1 MRRLLSLLLLLL
13 LLLLPFL
20 LHATSAVNGGVRCD
34 RQCGSTT
41 VPYPL
46 GFSGDCP
53 ITLTCNQTSSA
64 ASLLLPHSA
73 GTAAS
78 PYTILSFNASASTFL
93 VSLPTSCNRTVGEA
107 RAALNGSGYGVT
119 NHTGLFLRGSC
130 RSHSAAAN
138 CSVSASVMATVL
150 RTAGC
155 GDNGT
160 TAWTCVAQLPLS
172 SGSSPNSS
180 SSTTAAAAPA
190 ARGGE
195 DGQSSSSSSFLP
207 WKKVDD
213 AGCEDALTSVVY
225 TFTPEGLLSV
235 ELAAAELGWWLN
247 GACAGNATCAQNATC
262 YDVETPTG
270 GSGHRCACVDGMSGD
285 GYAAGDGCHFGGA
298 GSSKKK
304 VFLIAAGVLAG
315 VAAAAGLLLLWRRRC
330 RRYKAGRSASERLAA
345 MRLLSEAAA
354 SSGVPVYSFAE
365 IARATNSFSHTHRL
379 GTGAYGTVYVGK
391 LPGSSSAPAAALV
404 AIKRLR
410 CRLHHDDDDAAAEAA
425 LLLNEIKLISAVSH
439 PNLVRLLGCCL
450 DRGEQVLVYEYVPN
464 GTLSQH
470 LVSSSSGGGGGVRS
484 RLTWRARLGV
494 AAETAAAIAY
504 LHGMRPPIF
513 HRDVKS
519 SNILLDGAL
528 RPKLADFGLSRAVD
542 RLEAARSHV
551 STAPQGTPGYVDPE
565 YHQNFHLSDK
575 SDVYSFGVVLLELI
589 TAMKVV
595 DFDRPPAEVNLAS
608 LALDRIGKGRV
619 SEIVDPALLAGD
631 EDWVMGSVRLVSEL
645 AFRCLAFQK
654 DVRPSMSEVA
664 AELHRIRLAAPD
676 VDGDS
681 ESEEPGSRL
690 RPVNMMD
697 IQIDVSLDGPD
708 AVAKKAA
715 ASPVSVQEVWVS
727 DHSSPSTN
735 GSMPRFA
742 A

>member
-1 MRRLLSLLLLLL
+1 MLS
-13 LLLLPFL
+13 
-20 LHATSAVNGGVRCD
+20 
-34 RQCGSTT
+34 
-41 VPYPL
+41 
-46 GFSGDCP
+46 
-53 ITLTCNQTSSA
+53 I
-64 ASLLLPHSA
+64 
-73 GTAAS
+73 
-78 PYTILSFNASASTFL
+78 
-93 VSLPTSCNRTVGEA
+93 PTS
-107 RAALNGSGYGVT
+107 
-119 NHTGLFLRGSC
+119 
-130 RSHSAAAN
+130 
-138 CSVSASVMATVL
+138 
-150 RTAGC
+150 
-155 GDNGT
+155 
-160 TAWTCVAQLPLS
+160 
-172 SGSSPNSS
+172 
-180 SSTTAAAAPA
+180 
-190 ARGGE
+190 
-195 DGQSSSSSSFLP
+195 
-207 WKKVDD
+207 
-213 AGCEDALTSVVY
+213 
-225 TFTPEGLLSV
+225 
-235 ELAAAELGWWLN
+235 
-247 GACAGNATCAQNATC
+247 
-262 YDVETPTG
+262 
-270 GSGHRCACVDGMSGD
+270 
-285 GYAAGDGCHFGGA
+285 
-298 GSSKKK
+298 
-304 VFLIAAGVLAG
+304 GVLAG
-315 VAAAAGLLLLWRRRC
+315 VAAAAGALLLWRLQC
-330 RRYKAGRSASERLAA
+330 RRRKAGRSASERLAA
-345 MRLLSEAAA
+345 MRLLSEAAT
-354 SSGVPVYSFAE
+354 SSGVPVYSYAE

-391 LPGSSSAPAAALV
+391 LPGSSAPAALV

-425 LLLNEIKLISAVSH
+425 LLLNEIKLISSVSH

-470 LVSSSSGGGGGVRS
+470 LLSASSGGRS

-595 DFDRPPAEVNLAS
+595 DFDRPAAEVNLAS

-619 SEIVDPALLAGD
+619 GEIVDPALLAGGD
-631 EDWVMGSVRLVSEL
+631 GEDWVMGSVRHVSEL

-664 AELHRIRLAAPD
+664 AELQRIRFAAPD
-676 VDGDS
+676 PDDGD
-681 ESEEPGSRL
+681 SEEPGSRL
-690 RPVNMMD
+690 RPMNMMD

-708 AVAKKAA
+708 AMAKKAA

-727 DHSSPSTN
+727 DRSSPSTN

>member
-1 MRRLLSLLLLLL
+1 MHQLVLFLHLLLF
-13 LLLLPFL
+13 LPD
-20 LHATSAVNGGVRCD
+20 ATFSAPAAGSSSCN

-41 VPYPL
+41 VPYPF
-46 GFSGDCP
+46 GFSGGGGGGCP
-53 ITLTCNQTSSA
+53 ILLACNATTSTA
-64 ASLLLPHSA
+64 LLPRS
-73 GTAAS
+73 TAAD
-78 PYTILSFNASASTFL
+78 PYPVLSFNATASTFL
-93 VSLPTSCNRTVGEA
+93 VSLAPSCGRSVAEA
-107 RAALNGSGYGVT
+107 RAALDGGGGGGGGYGVSSR
-119 NHTGLFLRGSC
+119 TGLFLRGGCTGSGSNSSSNASSC
-130 RSHSAAAN
+130 NVPSGAMSAI
-138 CSVSASVMATVL
+138 L
-150 RTAGC
+150 RTAQC
-155 GDNGT
+155 GGGGNDDT
-160 TAWTCVAQLPLS
+160 SWTCVLS
-172 SGSSPNSS
+172 APPAPGSPAA
-180 SSTTAAAAPA
+180 TMGEEQFLGWDKVAAA
-190 ARGGE
+190 
-195 DGQSSSSSSFLP
+195 
-207 WKKVDD
+207 
-213 AGCEDALTSVVY
+213 GCQDALTSAVY
-225 TFTPEGLLSV
+225 AYTAQGVPSIMFGI
-235 ELAAAELGWWLN
+235 AEMGWWLN
-247 GACAGNATCAQNATC
+247 GSCAGQCAANATCQ
-262 YDVETPTG
+262 DVQTPSG
-270 GSGHRCACVDGMSGD
+270 AWGHRCACADGMSGD
-285 GYAAGDGCHFGGA
+285 GFAAGDGCRYDDA
-298 GSSKKK
+298 TSGSSKKK

>member
-1 MRRLLSLLLLLL
+1 MHQLVFLLLFLF
-13 LLLLPFL
+13 LPD
-20 LHATSAVNGGVRCD
+20 ATFSAPVGSCNW
-34 RQCGSTT
+34 QCSTTT
-41 VPYPL
+41 VPYPF
-46 GFSGDCP
+46 GFSGGGGGSDCP
-53 ITLTCNQTSSA
+53 ILLSCNATTSTA
-64 ASLLLPHSA
+64 LLPRS
-73 GTAAS
+73 TAAA
-78 PYTILSFNASASTFL
+78 PYPVLSFNATASTFL
-93 VSLPTSCNRTVGEA
+93 VSLAPSCGRGVAES
-107 RAALNGSGYGVT
+107 RAALDGAGYGVSSR
-119 NHTGLFLRGSC
+119 TGLFLRGGCGSSSNSNASSC
-130 RSHSAAAN
+130 NVPSGVMSAI
-138 CSVSASVMATVL
+138 L
-150 RTAGC
+150 RTAQC
-155 GDNGT
+155 GGGGNDT
-160 TAWTCVAQLPLS
+160 SWTCVLS
-172 SGSSPNSS
+172 VPTAPGS
-180 SSTTAAAAPA
+180 PA
-190 ARGGE
+190 ATTGE
-195 DGQSSSSSSFLP
+195 GQFLR
-207 WKKVDD
+207 WDTVDA
-213 AGCEDALTSVVY
+213 AGCQDALTSAVY
-225 TFTPEGLLSV
+225 AYTAQGVPSIEFGI
-235 ELAAAELGWWLN
+235 AEMGWWLN
-247 GACAGNATCAQNATC
+247 GSCNSGGGNGTGGQCAMNATCQ
-262 YDVETPTG
+262 DVQTPSG
-270 GSGHRCACVDGMSGD
+270 AWGHRCACADGMSGD
-285 GYAAGDGCHFGGA
+285 GFAAGDGCHYDGA
-298 GSSKKK
+298 TSGSSKNK
-304 VFLIAAGVLAG
+304 VFLIVIVAGVLAG
-315 VAAAAGLLLLWRRRC
+315 VAAAAGALRLQC

-345 MRLLSEAAA
+345 MRLLSEAAT
-354 SSGVPVYSFAE
+354 SSGVPVYSYAE

-391 LPGSSSAPAAALV
+391 LPGSSSSSAPAALV

-425 LLLNEIKLISAVSH
+425 LLLNEIKLISSVSH
-439 PNLVRLLGCCL
+439 PNLVRLLGCSL

-470 LVSSSSGGGGGVRS
+470 LLSASSGGRS

-542 RLEAARSHV
+542 HLEAARSHV

-565 YHQNFHLSDK
+565 YHQNFYLSDK

-619 SEIVDPALLAGD
+619 GEIVDPALLGGGGG
-631 EDWVMGSVRLVSEL
+631 EEWVMGSVRHVSEL

-664 AELHRIRLAAPD
+664 AELYRIRFAAPD
-676 VDGDS
+676 PDDGD
-681 ESEEPGSRL
+681 SEEPGSRL
-690 RPVNMMD
+690 RPMTMMD

-708 AVAKKAA
+708 AMAKKAA
-715 ASPVSVQEVWVS
+715 ASPVSMQEVWVS
-727 DHSSPSTN
+727 DKSSPSTN

>member
-1 MRRLLSLLLLLL
+1 MRRLLLLLL
-13 LLLLPFL
+13 LLLLSL
-20 LHATSAVNGGVRCD
+20 SYETSSAAAGGGGGCSD
-34 RQCGSTT
+34 RRCGSTS
-41 VPYPL
+41 VPYPF

-53 ITLTCNQTSSA
+53 IRLDCNATSSTPLLVTNNTA
-64 ASLLLPHSA
+64 DAPYPITSFNSSTSTFVVSVAPSCRRTVREAQASLTGA
-73 GTAAS
+73 
-78 PYTILSFNASASTFL
+78 
-93 VSLPTSCNRTVGEA
+93 C
-107 RAALNGSGYGVT
+107 YGVSS
-119 NHTGLFLRGSC
+119 HTGLFLRGGRC
-130 RSHSAAAN
+130 RLPAASSS
-138 CSVSASVMATVL
+138 CSVSDEVLSSLFPTAQCGGRGNDSAS
-150 RTAGC
+150 
-155 GDNGT
+155 
-160 TAWTCVAQLPLS
+160 TCVASPPPA
-172 SGSSPNSS
+172 PNS
-180 SSTTAAAAPA
+180 TVAATAEEEG
-190 ARGGE
+190 R
-195 DGQSSSSSSFLP
+195 FLFLQ

-213 AGCEDALTSVVY
+213 AGCEDVTSAVY
-225 TFTPEGLLSV
+225 AYTPPEGVASV
-235 ELAAAELGWWLN
+235 EFGVAELGWWLDGRCN
-247 GACAGNATCAQNATC
+247 STSANANATVVRCAQNATC
-262 YDVETPTG
+262 HDFETPSG
-270 GSGHRCACVDGMSGD
+270 AWGHRCACVDWMSGD
-285 GYAAGDGCHFGGA
+285 GFAAGDGCHFGV

-304 VFLIAAGVLAG
+304 VFLIAPGVLAG
-315 VAAAAGLLLLWRRRC
+315 VAAAAGALLLWRLQC
-330 RRYKAGRSASERLAA
+330 RRRKAGRSSSERLEAI
-345 MRLLSEAAA
+345 RLLSEAAT
-354 SSGVPVYSFAE
+354 SSGVPVYSYAE

-391 LPGSSSAPAAALV
+391 LPGSSSSSAPAALV

-410 CRLHHDDDDAAAEAA
+410 CRLHHHDDDAAAEAA
-425 LLLNEIKLISAVSH
+425 LLLNEIKLISSVSH

-470 LVSSSSGGGGGVRS
+470 LLASGGRTS

-619 SEIVDPALLAGD
+619 GEIVDPALLGGGD
-631 EDWVMGSVRLVSEL
+631 GEEWVMGSVRHVSEL

-664 AELHRIRLAAPD
+664 AELHRIRFAAPD
-676 VDGDS
+676 PDDGD
-681 ESEEPGSRL
+681 SEEPGSRL
-690 RPVNMMD
+690 RPMTMMD

-708 AVAKKAA
+708 AMAKKAA

-727 DHSSPSTN
+727 DQSWPSTN

>member
-160 TAWTCVAQLPLS
+160 TAWT
-172 SGSSPNSS
+172 S

-298 GSSKKK
+298 GEFLSDYSCSGQSK
-304 VFLIAAGVLAG
+304 
-315 VAAAAGLLLLWRRRC
+315 
-330 RRYKAGRSASERLAA
+330 STS
-345 MRLLSEAAA
+345 
-354 SSGVPVYSFAE
+354 
-365 IARATNSFSHTHRL
+365 RL
-379 GTGAYGTVYVGK
+379 GGIHACHRGSRKGVGK
-391 LPGSSSAPAAALV
+391 WGLACHVSAGPGKSSLRSITRELANHSSHSSLTHQVNVAIVTSQSFWRISSSFL
-404 AIKRLR
+404 
-410 CRLHHDDDDAAAEAA
+410 
-425 LLLNEIKLISAVSH
+425 
-439 PNLVRLLGCCL
+439 
-450 DRGEQVLVYEYVPN
+450 Q
-464 GTLSQH
+464 TLMNP
-470 LVSSSSGGGGGVRS
+470 SSTG
-484 RLTWRARLGV
+484 
-494 AAETAAAIAY
+494 
-504 LHGMRPPIF
+504 
-513 HRDVKS
+513 
-519 SNILLDGAL
+519 
-528 RPKLADFGLSRAVD
+528 
-542 RLEAARSHV
+542 
-551 STAPQGTPGYVDPE
+551 
-565 YHQNFHLSDK
+565 
-575 SDVYSFGVVLLELI
+575 
-589 TAMKVV
+589 
-595 DFDRPPAEVNLAS
+595 
-608 LALDRIGKGRV
+608 
-619 SEIVDPALLAGD
+619 
-631 EDWVMGSVRLVSEL
+631 
-645 AFRCLAFQK
+645 
-654 DVRPSMSEVA
+654 
-664 AELHRIRLAAPD
+664 
-676 VDGDS
+676 
-681 ESEEPGSRL
+681 
-690 RPVNMMD
+690 
-697 IQIDVSLDGPD
+697 
-708 AVAKKAA
+708 
-715 ASPVSVQEVWVS
+715 
-727 DHSSPSTN
+727 
-735 GSMPRFA
+735 
-742 A
+742 

>member
-1 MRRLLSLLLLLL
+1 MKNLLCTESQI
-13 LLLLPFL
+13 FV
-20 LHATSAVNGGVRCD
+20 AFFDQEND
-34 RQCGSTT
+34 
-41 VPYPL
+41 
-46 GFSGDCP
+46 F
-53 ITLTCNQTSSA
+53 
-64 ASLLLPHSA
+64 
-73 GTAAS
+73 
-78 PYTILSFNASASTFL
+78 ILSIST
-93 VSLPTSCNRTVGEA
+93 S
-107 RAALNGSGYGVT
+107 
-119 NHTGLFLRGSC
+119 
-130 RSHSAAAN
+130 
-138 CSVSASVMATVL
+138 
-150 RTAGC
+150 
-155 GDNGT
+155 
-160 TAWTCVAQLPLS
+160 
-172 SGSSPNSS
+172 
-180 SSTTAAAAPA
+180 
-190 ARGGE
+190 
-195 DGQSSSSSSFLP
+195 
-207 WKKVDD
+207 
-213 AGCEDALTSVVY
+213 
-225 TFTPEGLLSV
+225 
-235 ELAAAELGWWLN
+235 
-247 GACAGNATCAQNATC
+247 
-262 YDVETPTG
+262 
-270 GSGHRCACVDGMSGD
+270 
-285 GYAAGDGCHFGGA
+285 
-298 GSSKKK
+298 
-304 VFLIAAGVLAG
+304 GVLAG

-391 LPGSSSAPAAALV
+391 LPGSSSTPAAALV

-619 SEIVDPALLAGD
+619 SEIVDPALLAGGGGEE

-676 VDGDS
+676 VDGD
-681 ESEEPGSRL
+681 SEEPGSRL